1 MLSTSVMA
9 CENFL
14 DITTDETYLKAMLE
28 AKIKYED

>member
-1 MLSTSVMA
+1 MNNSVITTDR
-9 CENFL
+9 FL